1 MSNIAVFHI
10 HHGKKHWLAIPLF
23 KQALEIAMKCQTNRE
38 AEVSD
43 GLLNIGQAQY
53 EAGKYEEAKECFEK
67 SLALRLK
74 ISGEKH
80 PKVAIM

>member
-10 HHGKKHWLAIPLF
+10 HHGKKHWLALPLF
-23 KQALEIAMKCQTNRE
+23 KQALEIAMKCPSNRD
-38 AEVSD
+38 AEVAD
-43 GLLNIGQAQY
+43 ALLNMGQAHY
-53 EAGKYEEAKECFEK
+53 EAGNMEEAMACFEK

-74 ISGEKH
+74 ISGEQH